1 MKRAIIGTFH
11 HWSTKL
17 LSRYVDE
24 FAARASMREM
34 DPEAIITEVVLRGVG
49 RRLTYAELIN

>member
-1 MKRAIIGTFH
+1 MKRAIIGTIH
-11 HWSTKL
+11 HWSPKL
-17 LSRYVDE
+17 LSRHVDE

-34 DPEAIITEVVLRGVG
+34 HPEAIMTEVALRGVG